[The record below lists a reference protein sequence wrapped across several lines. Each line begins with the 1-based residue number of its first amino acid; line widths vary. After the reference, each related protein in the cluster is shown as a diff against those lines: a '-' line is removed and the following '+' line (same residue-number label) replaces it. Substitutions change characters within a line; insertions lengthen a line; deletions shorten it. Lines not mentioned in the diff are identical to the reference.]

1 MSTSLQRQEDLEWL
15 QVNYPDF
22 ITYYPNTRRVQ
33 LACFNHFS
41 VDLMRKG
48 LGGPVKK
55 KLDEEEVKRVKKKTK
70 KKPIEIEIDEIKV
83 EEIF

>member
-1 MSTSLQRQEDLEWL
+1 
-15 QVNYPDF
+15 
-22 ITYYPNTRRVQ
+22 
-33 LACFNHFS
+33 
-41 VDLMRKG
+41 MRKG

>member
-1 MSTSLQRQEDLEWL
+1 MSTPLQRQEDREWL
-15 QVNYPDF
+15 HVNYPDF

-55 KLDEEEVKRVKKKTK
+55 LDEEEVKKKIK
-70 KKPIEIEIDEIKV
+70 KKPIEIDIDAIKV

>member
-1 MSTSLQRQEDLEWL
+1 MSTPLQRQEDREWL

-55 KLDEEEVKRVKKKTK
+55 KLDEVKKKTK
-70 KKPIEIEIDEIKV
+70 KKPIEIDIDEIKV